1 MRVRLAGL
9 LAWLAVEL
17 LSALPAPAQTKRIF
31 PVPPMQWDSQMTQG
45 RPALNFSPSDLGNL
59 TGGITFGISPYE
71 LNAKL
76 PVQAPGVEWG
86 DLPFAT
92 EYPTDVRYFWARLDA
107 MRDLKSGINGCFGAS
122 SYVVF
127 LFTNHQLFR
136 VSWRLLPDADCASTV
151 AAAED
156 IYGRFLAI
164 DRTVSVAAHYRAGN
178 AEVVEITDPGTDYLQ
193 PYRWEN
199 RQARKKR

>member
-1 MRVRLAGL
+1 LRPGGLIACLTAGL
-9 LAWLAVEL
+9 LSMLV
-17 LSALPAPAQTKRIF
+17 PAAAQTKRIF
-31 PVPPMQWDSQMTQG
+31 TIPPMQWDNQMTQG
-45 RPALNFSPSDLGNL
+45 RPALSYSPSDLGNL

-71 LNAKL
+71 VNAKL
-76 PVQAPGVEWG
+76 PTPAPGVEWG

-107 MRDLKSGINGCFGAS
+107 MRDLKSSIKGCFGGN

-136 VSWRLLPDADCASTV
+136 VSWRLLPDTDCASTV

-156 IYGRFLAI
+156 IYARYLAI
-164 DRTVSVAAHYRAGN
+164 DSTVSVATHYRAGN
-178 AEVVEITDPGTDYLQ
+178 AEVVEITDPNADYLM
-193 PYRWEN
+193 PYRWDN
-199 RQARKKR
+199 RRGRTRR